1 MPPTIQSELLSTYLV
16 LVALLFG
23 SFINLARDRVPRR
36 ESLVIPRSHCR
47 NCGRQLNAIDLL
59 PILGYLLRRGR
70 CATCR
75 AQIGISSPLVEAAC
89 GAAMMVALLWLGLW
103 PGALAGLA
111 VIAAAG
117 VGLTTFAV
125 RRRGGAE

>member
-1 MPPTIQSELLSTYLV
+1 MTTPTFLFGYLV
-16 LVALLFG
+16 LVALLLG
-23 SFINLARDRVPRR
+23 SFINLAADRVPRG
-36 ESLVIPRSHCR
+36 ESVVTPRSHCR
-47 NCGRQLNAIDLL
+47 HCGRQLNTIDLL

-75 AQIGISSPLVEAAC
+75 AEIGLSSPLVEAAC
-89 GAAMMVALLWLGLW
+89 GAGMMAALLWLGLW
-103 PGALAGLA
+103 PGALAGLVA
-111 VIAAAG
+111 IAAAG